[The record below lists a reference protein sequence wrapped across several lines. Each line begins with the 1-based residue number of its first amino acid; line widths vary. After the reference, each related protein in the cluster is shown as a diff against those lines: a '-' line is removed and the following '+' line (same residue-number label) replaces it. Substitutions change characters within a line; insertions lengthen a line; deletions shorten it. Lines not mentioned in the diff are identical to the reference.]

1 MNRIQFSRRDA
12 NEPYGQYSITI
23 YSMIKSR
30 MAHIKGVL
38 ITKRVVVPYN
48 EIGITL
54 LENMNFILK
63 PFVFLVDSRFLDRNT
78 VPIFGIKR

>member
-1 MNRIQFSRRDA
+1 
-12 NEPYGQYSITI
+12 
-23 YSMIKSR
+23 MIKSR
-30 MAHIKGVL
+30 MAHINKVL
-38 ITKRVVVPYN
+38 LTERVIVPYN

-63 PFVFLVDSRFLDRNT
+63 PFLFLVDSRFLDRNT

>member
-1 MNRIQFSRRDA
+1 
-12 NEPYGQYSITI
+12 
-23 YSMIKSR
+23 MIKSR
-30 MAHIKGVL
+30 MAHINKVL
-38 ITKRVVVPYN
+38 LTERVIVPYN

-54 LENMNFILK
+54 LENMDFILK

>member
-1 MNRIQFSRRDA
+1 
-12 NEPYGQYSITI
+12 
-23 YSMIKSR
+23 MIKSR
-30 MAHIKGVL
+30 MAHINKVL
-38 ITKRVVVPYN
+38 LTERVIVPYN

-63 PFVFLVDSRFLDRNT
+63 PFLFLVGSRFLDRNT

>member
-1 MNRIQFSRRDA
+1 
-12 NEPYGQYSITI
+12 
-23 YSMIKSR
+23 MIKSR
-30 MAHIKGVL
+30 MAHINKIL
-38 ITKRVVVPYN
+38 LTERVIVPYN

>member
-1 MNRIQFSRRDA
+1 
-12 NEPYGQYSITI
+12 
-23 YSMIKSR
+23 MIKSR

-38 ITKRVVVPYN
+38 IAKRVVVLYN

-54 LENMNFILK
+54 LENMDFILK

>member
-1 MNRIQFSRRDA
+1 
-12 NEPYGQYSITI
+12 
-23 YSMIKSR
+23 MIKSR
-30 MAHIKGVL
+30 MAHINKVL
-38 ITKRVVVPYN
+38 LTERVIVPYN

-63 PFVFLVDSRFLDRNT
+63 PFLFLVDSRFLDCNT

>member
-1 MNRIQFSRRDA
+1 
-12 NEPYGQYSITI
+12 
-23 YSMIKSR
+23 MIKSR
-30 MAHIKGVL
+30 MAHINKVL
-38 ITKRVVVPYN
+38 LTERVIVPYN

-54 LENMNFILK
+54 VENMNFILK

>member
-1 MNRIQFSRRDA
+1 
-12 NEPYGQYSITI
+12 
-23 YSMIKSR
+23 MIKSR
-30 MAHIKGVL
+30 MAHINKVL
-38 ITKRVVVPYN
+38 LTERVIVPYN

>member
-1 MNRIQFSRRDA
+1 
-12 NEPYGQYSITI
+12 
-23 YSMIKSR
+23 MIKSR
-30 MAHIKGVL
+30 MAHIKGVP

-54 LENMNFILK
+54 LENMDFILK

>member
-1 MNRIQFSRRDA
+1 
-12 NEPYGQYSITI
+12 
-23 YSMIKSR
+23 MIKSR
-30 MAHIKGVL
+30 MAHINKVL
-38 ITKRVVVPYN
+38 LTERVIVPYN

-63 PFVFLVDSRFLDRNT
+63 PFLFLVGSRFLDCNT